1 MSSAPQQRLW
11 DMFEDS
17 SQAWKIVFG
26 ADGERGEYMDGYSEQ
41 AMLDRCAEDYNWR
54 SKFSPETFP
63 RERANMMSHLFDNA
77 QLWAHVSL
85 VGFAEHYVL
94 NYDDDIAKP
103 FDTFQRQKKVQPAQ
117 QPIFGGVVLTG
128 WQDGGMEVVE
138 QRIATLREN
147 DIEYIRLECNLG
159 SADEIGGAAQLV
171 DNAMCSARLSQLAKV
186 ALVCQSQ
193 EVVPLIL
200 LQCPWREPGEEE
212 SSAYFRQAVEA
223 FATAA
228 KDAKVDMKRVL
239 FEMRPPLTFSAQE
252 EKGLSATT
260 RTSLGL
266 ETGRQMFS
274 IMRAA
279 FEGDTIPGFCV
290 AGGSTKGELPPA
302 MCDDTQNAVR
312 QGIRQCAREHWG
324 YELCFWEMGAK
335 LMLQPK
341 VGRLWGHSQ
350 AERDAARELFRLNA
364 RDMAEE
370 IAAPLSS

>member
-1 MSSAPQQRLW
+1 M
-11 DMFEDS
+11 
-17 SQAWKIVFG
+17 
-26 ADGERGEYMDGYSEQ
+26 
-41 AMLDRCAEDYNWR
+41 
-54 SKFSPETFP
+54 
-63 RERANMMSHLFDNA
+63 
-77 QLWAHVSL
+77 
-85 VGFAEHYVL
+85 
-94 NYDDDIAKP
+94 
-103 FDTFQRQKKVQPAQ
+103 
-117 QPIFGGVVLTG
+117 TG

-239 FEMRPPLTFSAQE
+239 FEMRPPLAFSAQE